1 MEKLGLNELREKYLS
16 FFESK
21 GHLRHPS
28 FPLLP
33 QGDNSLLLINS
44 GMAPLKPYFSGEAVP
59 PRSRM
64 TTCQKCIRTPDIER
78 VGKTSRHGTFFE
90 MLGNFSFGD
99 YFKREAASW
108 AWEFVTKVLGIP
120 TDKLYVTVYLD
131 DDEAYDI
138 WTKEV
143 GVDPSHVS
151 RLGKADNFWE
161 IGAGPCGPCSEIY
174 FDRGPENGCGS
185 PECKVGCDCDRY
197 VEFWNLVFTQYNN
210 DGNGNYTELKQKNID
225 TGMGLERL
233 ACIMQGV
240 DTLFDVD
247 TVMNITRHV
256 SRITGA
262 TYGQS
267 QKTDISL
274 RVITDHIR
282 STTMLICDGV
292 LPSNEGRGYVLRRL
306 LRRAARHGKL
316 LGVSKPFLYEVC
328 DTVINES
335 REAYPELEEK
345 RDYIKKIIRVEEDNF
360 NKTIDAGMKILADLI
375 SEMKARG
382 ETVMSGDN
390 SFRLY
395 DTYGFPIDLT
405 VEILEEQGMSV
416 DQDAFAALMK
426 EQKERARAATAA
438 LGDFGWAGLDLGLD
452 KDIKTEFTGYE
463 RLSGSARVLA
473 VIVGDELRSSAFE
486 GEAATVVLDKTPFY
500 AEKGGQVADTGRLF
514 SGGMTFDVNDV
525 RCTKDGK
532 YLHTGM
538 VRSGEISVDQRV
550 DAEVDAERRKA
561 IMRAHSATHLL
572 QKALR
577 NTLGSHVEQ
586 AGSLV
591 TPDIVR
597 FDFTHFS
604 AITPEELSAVDAEVN
619 EMILRDL
626 EITVREMPIAEAK
639 AMGATALFGEKYGDI
654 VRVVKMGD
662 YSIELCGGTHLNNTA
677 KIGSF
682 CTQAEFS
689 VASGV
694 RRIEAVVGKKALE
707 LLNERA
713 RLISSVADEL
723 KANPKNLL
731 QRSQQVMEE
740 LREAKKSYERLH
752 EQQLGMEAE
761 RLMAAS
767 KTVSGLKLVSA
778 VMEGLAPDDLRTIAT
793 SLKDRDENVVGVLAS
808 ASAEKITILAVCGKN
823 SVSRGMKAGELIKF
837 VTSIAGG
844 SGGGKPDMAMGGAK
858 DAKLVEGAISQVEGF
873 ISANVRQ

>member
-1 MEKLGLNELREKYLS
+1 MEKLGLNELREKFLS

-44 GMAPLKPYFSGEAVP
+44 GMAPLKPYFSGEVTP

-99 YFKREAASW
+99 YFKREATAW
-108 AWEFVTKVLGIP
+108 AWEFITEVLQIP
-120 TDKLYVTVYLD
+120 KDKLYVTVYLD

-138 WTKEV
+138 WTKEA
-143 GVDPSHVS
+143 GVDPDHVS

-174 FDRGPENGCGS
+174 YDRGPENGCGS
-185 PECKVGCDCDRY
+185 PDCKVGCDCDRY
-197 VEFWNLVFTQYNN
+197 VEFWNLVFTQFNN

-240 DTLFDVD
+240 NTLFDVD
-247 TVMNITRHV
+247 TVMNITKHV
-256 SRITGA
+256 SKITGA

-267 QKTDISL
+267 PKTDISL

-316 LGVSKPFLYEVC
+316 LGVTKPFLYEVC
-328 DTVINES
+328 QTVINES
-335 REAYPELEEK
+335 KEAYPELEEK
-345 RDYIKKIIRVEEDNF
+345 RDYIVRIIKVEEENF
-360 NKTIDAGMKILADLI
+360 NKTIDAGMKILNDIIAD
-375 SEMKARG
+375 MKAKNQ
-382 ETVMSGDN
+382 TVMSGEN

-405 VEILEEQGMSV
+405 IEILDEQKMTV
-416 DQDAFAALMK
+416 DQDAFNALMK

-438 LGDFGWAGLDLGLD
+438 LGDFGWAGIDLGLD
-452 KDIKTEFTGYE
+452 KDIKTEFSGYE
-463 RLSGSARVLA
+463 KFEDMGKVLA
-473 VIVGDELRSSAFE
+473 IVVGDELRASAFA
-486 GEAATVVLDKTPFY
+486 GEEAIAVLDKTPFY
-500 AEKGGQVADTGRLF
+500 AEKGGQVADTGVIEADGVLF
-514 SGGMTFDVNDV
+514 EVTDV
-525 RCTKDGK
+525 RCSKDGK
-532 YLHTGM
+532 YMHSGIVKTG
-538 VRSGEISVDQRV
+538 ELKVDQSV
-550 DAEVDAERRKA
+550 TAAIDAERRKA

-577 NTLGSHVEQ
+577 NVLGTHVEQ

-591 TPDIVR
+591 SPDTVR

-604 AITPEELSAVDAEVN
+604 AITPDEMAAIDAEVN
-619 EMILRDL
+619 EMILDDL
-626 EITVREMPIAEAK
+626 EVTVREMPIAEAK
-639 AMGATALFGEKYGDI
+639 AMGATALFGEKYGDV

-662 YSIELCGGTHLNNTA
+662 YSTELCGGTHLANTA
-677 KIGSF
+677 KIGPYR
-682 CTQAEFS
+682 TLTEFS

-694 RRIEAVVGKKALE
+694 RRIEAAVGKRILDIM
-707 LLNERA
+707 NERVK
-713 RLISSVADEL
+713 LIYTVAEEL
-723 KANPKNLL
+723 KANPKDLM
-731 QRSQQVMEE
+731 QRARQIMDE
-740 LREAKKSYERLH
+740 LRETKKNYDRLH
-752 EQQLGMEAE
+752 EQQLNIEAE
-761 RLMAAS
+761 RFLVGS
-767 KTVSGLKLVSA
+767 KEVGGLKIVTASRD
-778 VMEGLAPDDLRTIAT
+778 GLTADDLRTAANA
-793 SLKDRDENVVGVLAS
+793 LKDRDDNVVGVLAS
-808 ASAEKITILAVCGKN
+808 TAGEKITLLAVCGKN
-823 SVSRGMKAGELIKF
+823 AIARGIKAGDLIKF
-837 VTSIAGG
+837 VTSIMGG
-844 SGGGKPDMAMGGAK
+844 SGGGKPDIAMGGGKDILLLDDAMAK
-858 DAKLVEGAISQVEGF
+858 VDSFVSEHVK
-873 ISANVRQ
+873 